1 MKTTIYLIRH
11 SERFPLEKIEKYN
24 THDTAVQRSEKIVLS
39 PLGEEKAKGLTKLD
53 ELKKLDKIYTSH
65 CTRTLETA
73 KYILEDQKLKVTI
86 DDRFDERRVGKDN
99 SNVVKNWFE
108 LQYKDENYKTVG
120 GESQK
125 EVRDRFNE
133 ALEEIIKDNKGK
145 RIAIFSHGYAITF
158 FLMKWIKLKKVTK
171 SRKLTFEYND
181 KIIFDKVLSA
191 PEIFKLVLNNRNEP
205 EEITNISYDFNK

>member
-11 SERFPLEKIEKYN
+11 SERFPLDRIEKYN
-24 THDTAVQRSEKIVLS
+24 TQDTYVQKQEKLVLS
-39 PLGEEKAKGLTKLD
+39 PLGERKAEGLTKLK
-53 ELKKLDKIYTSH
+53 ELKKLDKVYASH

-73 KYILEDQKLKVTI
+73 KYILEDQNLKVTI
-86 DDRFDERRVGKDN
+86 DDRLDERRVGRDN
-99 SNVVKNWFE
+99 SSIIKNWYQ

-125 EVRDRFNE
+125 EVRERFNE
-133 ALEEIIKDNKGK
+133 AFEEIIRENQGK

-171 SRKLTFEYND
+171 TRKLTFEYNG
-181 KIIFDKVLSA
+181 KIIFDKILSA
-191 PEIFKLVLNNRNEP
+191 PEIFKVVLKNNEI
-205 EEITNISYDFNK
+205 EEITNISYDFNE